1 MNKKTAFQISL
12 IVLFIFSCLIFYK
25 KYFFSDFTTENNQI
39 DKIIDTEKNRTVK
52 NKSEKTNV
60 IENLKYVSED
70 LFGNTYII
78 TAETASFKK
87 DLENQ
92 LELYTVNAK
101 IIQNNDDAI
110 IIYSGLA
117 DYDKISNNTIFKKNV
132 KIKYKDQELNSN
144 IVKLNFS
151 LNLIEILEN
160 VYYVNKNTEIYADK
174 AEIDLLNKKMKISM
188 INQKDKVKISG
199 KY

>member
-1 MNKKTAFQISL
+1 MNKKITFQISL
-12 IVLFIFSCLIFYK
+12 IILFIFSCFIFYK
-25 KYFFSDFTTENNQI
+25 KYFFSNLTTENTQI
-39 DKIIDTEKNRTVK
+39 DEIINNEENKTVK

-78 TAETASFKK
+78 TAESASFKK

-92 LELYTVNAK
+92 LELYVVNAK

-110 IIYSGLA
+110 LIYSGLA
-117 DYDKISNNTIFKKNV
+117 DYDKISNNTIFKEDV
-132 KIKYKDQELNSN
+132 IIKYKDQELNSN

-151 LNLIEILEN
+151 TNQIEILEN
-160 VYYVNKNTEIYADK
+160 VRYTNKSTEIYAEK
-174 AEIDLLNKKMKISM
+174 AEIDLLDKKMKISM

>member
-78 TAETASFKK
+78 TAESASFKK

-174 AEIDLLNKKMKISM
+174 AEIDLLDKKMKISM
-188 INQKDKVKISG
+188 ISQKDKVKISG

>member
-1 MNKKTAFQISL
+1 MDKKKTLQISL
-12 IVLFIFSCLIFYK
+12 LILFILFCLIFYN
-25 KYFFSDFTTENNQI
+25 KYFFSGVTYVDTQI
-39 DKIIDTEKNRTVK
+39 DNEIDYEKNKIIKNENEKN
-52 NKSEKTNV
+52 NV

-70 LFGNTYII
+70 FFGNTYII
-78 TAETASFKK
+78 TAESASFKK

-92 LELYTVNAK
+92 LELYIVNAK
-101 IIQNNDDAI
+101 IIQNEEDVI
-110 IIYSGLA
+110 LIYSGLA
-117 DYDKISNNTIFKKNV
+117 DYDKITNNTIFKENV
-132 KIKYKDQELNSN
+132 TINYKDQELNSN

-151 LNLIEILEN
+151 KNLIEILEN
-160 VYYVNKNTEIYADK
+160 VYYKNKNTEIYADK

>member
-1 MNKKTAFQISL
+1 MYKKKTLQISL
-12 IVLFIFSCLIFYK
+12 LILFILFCLIFYN
-25 KYFFSDFTTENNQI
+25 KYFFSSVTYVDTQI
-39 DKIIDTEKNRTVK
+39 DNEIDYEKNKIIKNENEKN
-52 NKSEKTNV
+52 NV

-70 LFGNTYII
+70 FFGNTYII
-78 TAETASFKK
+78 TAESASFKK

-92 LELYTVNAK
+92 LELYIVNAK
-101 IIQNNDDAI
+101 IIQNEEDVI
-110 IIYSGLA
+110 LIYSGLA
-117 DYDKISNNTIFKKNV
+117 DYDKITNNTIFKENV
-132 KIKYKDQELNSN
+132 TINYKDQELNSN

-151 LNLIEILEN
+151 KNLIDILEN
-160 VYYVNKNTEIYADK
+160 VYYKNENTEIYADK

>member
-1 MNKKTAFQISL
+1 MDKKKTFQISL
-12 IVLFIFSCLIFYK
+12 IVLLIFSCLIFYK
-25 KYFFSDFTTENNQI
+25 KYFFSNSTTENTQI
-39 DKIIDTEKNRTVK
+39 DKLIDNEENKTVK
-52 NKSEKTNV
+52 NESEKTNV

-78 TAETASFKK
+78 SAESASFKK

-101 IIQNNDDAI
+101 IFQNNDDAI
-110 IIYSGLA
+110 LIYSGFA
-117 DYDKISNNTIFKKNV
+117 DYDKISNNTTFKENV
-132 KIKYKDQELNSN
+132 TIKYKDQELNSN
-144 IVKLNFS
+144 VVKLNFS
-151 LNLIEILEN
+151 KNLIEIFEN

-174 AEIDLLNKKMKISM
+174 AEIDLLDKKMKISM
-188 INQKDKVKISG
+188 IKQKDKVKISG

>member
-1 MNKKTAFQISL
+1 MITKSIIQYSLVILLIILSIFIYKEYLGSEKSL
-12 IVLFIFSCLIFYK
+12 I
-25 KYFFSDFTTENNQI
+25 E
-39 DKIIDTEKNRTVK
+39 
-52 NKSEKTNV
+52 KSEKIDENIKNSVTVENDKGSNT

-78 TAETASFKK
+78 TADSASFKK
-87 DLENQ
+87 DQENQ

-101 IIQNNDDAI
+101 IIQNNDDI
-110 IIYSGLA
+110 ILIYSGLA
-117 DYDKISNNTIFKKNV
+117 DYDKISNNTIFKEDV
-132 KIKYKDQELNSN
+132 TIKYKDQELNSN

-151 LNLIEILEN
+151 TNLIEILEN
-160 VYYVNKNTEIYADK
+160 VYYVNKSTEIYADK

>member
-1 MNKKTAFQISL
+1 MNKRKAFQISL
-12 IVLFIFSCLIFYK
+12 LVLFIFSCLIFYK
-25 KYFFSDFTTENNQI
+25 KYFFSDLTTTNIQI
-39 DKIIDTEKNRTVK
+39 DKIIDNEENGFVE
-52 NKSEKTNV
+52 NESEKTNV

-78 TAETASFKK
+78 TAESASFKK

-92 LELYTVNAK
+92 LELYVVNAK

-110 IIYSGLA
+110 LIYSGLA
-117 DYDKISNNTIFKKNV
+117 DYDKISNNTIFKEDV
-132 KIKYKDQELNSN
+132 IIKYKDQELNSN

-151 LNLIEILEN
+151 TNQIEILEN
-160 VYYVNKNTEIYADK
+160 VRYTNKSTEIYAEK
-174 AEIDLLNKKMKISM
+174 AEIDLLDKKMKISM

>member
-1 MNKKTAFQISL
+1 MDKKKTFQISL
-12 IVLFIFSCLIFYK
+12 IVLLIFSCLIFYK
-25 KYFFSDFTTENNQI
+25 KYFFSNSTTENTQI
-39 DKIIDTEKNRTVK
+39 DKLIDNEENKTVK
-52 NKSEKTNV
+52 NESEKTNV

-78 TAETASFKK
+78 SAESASFKK

-101 IIQNNDDAI
+101 IFQNNDDAI
-110 IIYSGLA
+110 LIYSGFA
-117 DYDKISNNTIFKKNV
+117 DYDKISNNTTFKENV
-132 KIKYKDQELNSN
+132 TIKYKDQELNSN
-144 IVKLNFS
+144 VVKLNFS
-151 LNLIEILEN
+151 KNLIEIFEN

-174 AEIDLLNKKMKISM
+174 AEIDLLDKKMKISM
-188 INQKDKVKISG
+188 ISQKDKVKISG

>member
-1 MNKKTAFQISL
+1 MNKKKVFQISL

-25 KYFFSDFTTENNQI
+25 KYFLYSVTDSNTQI
-39 DKIIDTEKNRTVK
+39 DKVTDNENSKILK
-52 NKSEKTNV
+52 NKNEKTNI

-70 LFGNTYII
+70 LFGNTYVI
-78 TAETASFKK
+78 TAESATFKK

-92 LELYTVNAK
+92 LELYIVNAK
-101 IIQNNDDAI
+101 IIQNNNDVI
-110 IIYSGLA
+110 LIYSGSA
-117 DYDKISNNTIFKKNV
+117 DYNKISNNTIFREDV
-132 KIKYKDQELNSN
+132 TIEYKDQELNSK

-151 LNLIEILEN
+151 KNLIEILEN
-160 VYYVNKNTEIYADK
+160 VYYMNKNTEIYADK
-174 AEIDLLNKKMKISM
+174 AEIDLLEKKMKISM

>member
-1 MNKKTAFQISL
+1 MDKKKTFQISL
-12 IVLFIFSCLIFYK
+12 IVLLIFSCLIFYK
-25 KYFFSDFTTENNQI
+25 KYFFSNLTTENTQI
-39 DKIIDTEKNRTVK
+39 DKIIDKEENKTVK
-52 NKSEKTNV
+52 DKSEKTNA

-78 TAETASFKK
+78 SAESASFKK

-101 IIQNNDDAI
+101 IFQNNDDAI
-110 IIYSGLA
+110 FIYSGLA
-117 DYDKISNNTIFKKNV
+117 DYDKISNNTTFKENV
-132 KIKYKDQELNSN
+132 TIKYKDQELNSN

-151 LNLIEILEN
+151 KNLIQILEN

-174 AEIDLLNKKMKISM
+174 VEIDLLDKKMKISM
-188 INQKDKVKISG
+188 IKQKDKVKISG

>member
-1 MNKKTAFQISL
+1 MNKKITFQISL
-12 IVLFIFSCLIFYK
+12 IILFIFSCFIFYK
-25 KYFFSDFTTENNQI
+25 KYFFSNLTTENTQI
-39 DKIIDTEKNRTVK
+39 DEIINNEENKTVK

>member
-1 MNKKTAFQISL
+1 MDKKKTFQISL
-12 IVLFIFSCLIFYK
+12 IVLLIFSCLIFYK
-25 KYFFSDFTTENNQI
+25 KYFFSNSTTENTQI
-39 DKIIDTEKNRTVK
+39 DKLIDNEENKTVK
-52 NKSEKTNV
+52 NESEKTNV

-78 TAETASFKK
+78 SAESASFKK

-101 IIQNNDDAI
+101 IFQNNDDAI
-110 IIYSGLA
+110 LIYSGFA
-117 DYDKISNNTIFKKNV
+117 DYDKISNNTTFKENV
-132 KIKYKDQELNSN
+132 TIKYKDQELNSN

-151 LNLIEILEN
+151 KNLIEILEN

-174 AEIDLLNKKMKISM
+174 AEIDLSDKKMKISM
-188 INQKDKVKISG
+188 IKQKDKVKISG

>member
-1 MNKKTAFQISL
+1 MSNKKVFQYSL
-12 IVLFIFSCLIFYK
+12 LILLFFVSFLFYQN
-25 KYFFSDFTTENNQI
+25 YFANNSEKSKSDKSKNL
-39 DKIIDTEKNRTVK
+39 DVEKNWEPNQK
-52 NKSEKTNV
+52 QSEKNL

-70 LFGNTYII
+70 LLGNTYVI
-78 TAETASFKK
+78 TAESASFKK

-92 LELYTVNAK
+92 LELYIVNAK
-101 IIQNNDDAI
+101 IIQNEDDVI
-110 IIYSGLA
+110 LIYSGLA
-117 DYDKISNNTIFKKNV
+117 DYDKITNNTIFKENV
-132 KIKYKDQELNSN
+132 TIKYKDQELNSN

-151 LNLIEILEN
+151 TNLIEILEN
-160 VYYVNKNTEIYADK
+160 VYYKNKNTEIYADK

>member
-1 MNKKTAFQISL
+1 MDKKTAFQISL

-174 AEIDLLNKKMKISM
+174 AEIDLLDKKMKISM
-188 INQKDKVKISG
+188 ISQKDKVKISG

>member
-1 MNKKTAFQISL
+1 MDKKKTLQISL
-12 IVLFIFSCLIFYK
+12 LILFILFCLIFYN
-25 KYFFSDFTTENNQI
+25 KYFFSGVTYVDTQI
-39 DKIIDTEKNRTVK
+39 DNKIDYEKNKIIENENEKN
-52 NKSEKTNV
+52 NV

-70 LFGNTYII
+70 FFGNTYII
-78 TAETASFKK
+78 TAESASFKK

-92 LELYTVNAK
+92 LELYIVNAK
-101 IIQNNDDAI
+101 IIQNEEDVI
-110 IIYSGLA
+110 LIYSGLA
-117 DYDKISNNTIFKKNV
+117 DYDKITNNTIFKENV
-132 KIKYKDQELNSN
+132 TINYKDQELNSN

-151 LNLIEILEN
+151 KNLIEILEN
-160 VYYVNKNTEIYADK
+160 VYYKNKNTEIYADK